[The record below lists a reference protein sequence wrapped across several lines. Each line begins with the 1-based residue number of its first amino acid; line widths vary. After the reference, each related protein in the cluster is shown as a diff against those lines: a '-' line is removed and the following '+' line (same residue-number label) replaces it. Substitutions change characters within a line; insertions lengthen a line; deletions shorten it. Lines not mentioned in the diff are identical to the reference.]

1 MFNTLA
7 TIYVAGV
14 IVGLLVMRDRWAAR
28 LLTAALWP
36 LGLLALAVVTVT
48 LVAASAYLW
57 PVPVIGS
64 AAVVGAI
71 IWFLV

>member
-14 IVGLLVMRDRWAAR
+14 IVGLMVMRDRWAER

-48 LVAASAYLW
+48 LVTASAYLW

-64 AAVVGAI
+64 AIVLGVI